1 MINLLYGVTAFLYGL
16 FVIRFVLSWVLG
28 EFDLDADA
36 DADVDADVDTD
47 LDSDTDSG
55 FDLSLSDLVSF
66 KGATHFGMGF
76 FGWLSSKQ
84 YLTNHIEWYDWLIAF
99 LLGLIFVIVLY
110 FIYKL
115 MLKLETKPEILSG
128 KRLIGAKAT
137 IYLVLP
143 EDTEYYK
150 YVITVNNGVGTVE
163 VTAKSKVK
171 YSIGDVTKIV
181 NFENEVYLI

>member
-1 MINLLYGVTAFLYGL
+1 MINLLYGITAFLYGL
-16 FVIRFVLSWVLG
+16 FIVRFVLSWVLG
-28 EFDLDADA
+28 EFDVDSDTDVDTDADA
-36 DADVDADVDTD
+36 D
-47 LDSDTDSG
+47 TDSG
-55 FDLSLSDLVSF
+55 YGVSLSDLISF

-84 YLTNHIEWYDWLIAF
+84 YLTSHIEWYDWLIAF
-99 LLGLIFVIVLY
+99 ILGLIFVIVLY

-128 KRLIGAKAT
+128 KQLIGTKAT

-143 EDTEYYK
+143 EETDYYK

-171 YSIGDVTKIV
+171 YSIGDVTQII
-181 NFENEVYLI
+181 NFENEIYLI